1 MGSISVIF
9 GSAISVITFFF
20 LIYYLP
26 KENISDTNTFFI
38 LVIST
43 ITGLIAEI
51 IKIKLYKYMK

>member
-1 MGSISVIF
+1 MGCKSVMF

-26 KENISDTNTFFI
+26 KENITDINTVFI

-43 ITGLIAEI
+43 IAGLIAEI
-51 IKIKLYKYMK
+51 IKIKLYK